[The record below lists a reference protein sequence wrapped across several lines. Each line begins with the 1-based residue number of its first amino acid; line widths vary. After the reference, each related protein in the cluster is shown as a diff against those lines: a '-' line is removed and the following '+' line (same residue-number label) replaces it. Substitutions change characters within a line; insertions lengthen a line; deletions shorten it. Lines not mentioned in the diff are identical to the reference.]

1 MTNRLFILVLIATVT
16 VSVMTSVYGDSTADA
31 QGGNESSHKKKVEK
45 GTLEKEK
52 GPKGPRWDRPASYP
66 EEFRTIDG
74 SGNNF
79 RNPSWGRASVELLR
93 LTTIGYTDLEEDPSG
108 ENRPNARDISNLVA
122 SQKERDISYHK
133 RKKYSDFVWQ
143 WGQFLDHDLD
153 LTPEVVNPTEP
164 FTEPFNI
171 AVPSGDKYFD
181 PEGTGEKEIPLNRS
195 LFTVVK
201 HVRQQVNDITAF
213 IDASNVYGSDKQRAM
228 ALREGADGLL
238 KMSAG
243 ELLPFN
249 TFGLPNAAIGNE
261 PEEFFLAG
269 DFRANEQV
277 ALTAMHTLFVREH
290 NYWAKKIKVAEKLTD
305 DEEIFNRARSI
316 VIGIIQ
322 HITYDEFLPIL
333 IGEKAI
339 SLYQGYQSDV
349 NAGISNVFATA
360 AYRFGHSMVSPTY
373 RLVNERGQSI
383 GELSLRQAFFNPAW
397 ISTNGIEDLLRG
409 LASQAA
415 QRYDVY
421 VIDNLRNFL
430 FDPPGSGGLDLA
442 SLNIQ
447 RARDHG
453 LPHYNQ
459 IREDF
464 GLSPIQTFEE
474 ISSYPAIRKRLD
486 AAYGSVDDMDMWV
499 AGLAEDP
506 VPGAIVGQTVLVILK
521 DQFERLR
528 DGDRFWYQS
537 YFPTELVELVN
548 AQTLGDVIRRNTD
561 IGDGIQDNVFLIP

>member
-1 MTNRLFILVLIATVT
+1 MTNRFCILVLIATVT
-16 VSVMTSVYGDSTADA
+16 LCVMTSVYGDSTAGA
-31 QGGNESSHKKKVEK
+31 QGGNGSPHKKKVEK
-45 GTLEKEK
+45 GTLENEK
-52 GPKGPRWDRPASYP
+52 GPKGPKWDRPASYP

-79 RNPSWGRASVELLR
+79 RNPSWGSAPVELLR
-93 LTTIGYTDLEEDPSG
+93 LTTVGYADLEEDPSG
-108 ENRPNARDISNLVA
+108 ENRPNARDISNIVA

-133 RKKYSDFVWQ
+133 KKKYSDFVWQ

-153 LTPEVVNPTEP
+153 LTPEVVPAEP
-164 FTEPFNI
+164 FDI

-181 PEGTGEKEIPLNRS
+181 PKGTGEKKIPLNRS
-195 LFTVVK
+195 LNTVVE
-201 HVRQQVNDITAF
+201 HVRQQVNDITAY
-213 IDASNVYGSDKQRAM
+213 IDASNVYGSDKERAM
-228 ALREGADGLL
+228 ALREGVDGLL

-261 PEEFFLAG
+261 PEAFFLAG

-277 ALTAMHTLFVREH
+277 ALTAMHTIFVREH
-290 NYWAKKIKVAEKLTD
+290 NYWANKIKVAENLTD
-305 DEEIFNRARSI
+305 DDEIFNRARAI

-322 HITYDEFLPIL
+322 RITCDEFLPLL
-333 IGEKAI
+333 IGKNAL
-339 SLYQGYQSDV
+339 STYQGYQSDV
-349 NAGISNVFATA
+349 NAGISNVFSTA
-360 AYRFGHSMVSPTY
+360 AYRHGHTIVSPTY
-373 RLVNERGQSI
+373 RLENERGQFI

-421 VIDNLRNFL
+421 MIDNLRNFL

-474 ISSYPAIRKRLD
+474 ISSYAPIRKRLE
-486 AAYGSVDDMDMWV
+486 AAYGSVDDMDGWI
-499 AGLAEDP
+499 AFLAEDP

-528 DGDRFWYQS
+528 DGDRFWYES
-537 YFPTELVELVN
+537 YLPTELVELVK

-561 IGDGIQDNVFLIP
+561 IGDGIPDNVFLVP